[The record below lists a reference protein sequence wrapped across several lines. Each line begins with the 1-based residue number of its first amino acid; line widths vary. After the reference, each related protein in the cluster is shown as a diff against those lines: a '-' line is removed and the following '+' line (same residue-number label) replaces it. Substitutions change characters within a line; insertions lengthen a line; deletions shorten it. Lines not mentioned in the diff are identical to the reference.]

1 MQTDMHFVH
10 FQTGKGEAMSWTK
23 NRLVCVSA
31 IGGFMATMPGLSLTS
46 TATAQFT
53 QNYNTRNG
61 ALLGGVTGAV
71 IGGVVGHQRDDTTEG
86 ALLGGAVGAIAGG
99 VLGNQR
105 DHAQRQNSYY
115 AQPIYT
121 SHPTYIQQTY
131 VHPTHVRPT
140 YVEHRTYVPVQPKV
154 AMRRPVS
161 SSEVVNMTHSG
172 VSDSVIVSHIQANGV
187 ASRPDVNEVIW
198 MNQQGVSDYV
208 ITALQQNG
216 QVVRTAPSN
225 TTVYRSYP
233 SEVVVREDYP
243 QRTVITTPA
252 HRPATRP
259 VYVDRRGF

>member
-1 MQTDMHFVH
+1 M
-10 FQTGKGEAMSWTK
+10 GWTK
-23 NRLVCVSA
+23 NRRLCVSA
-31 IGGFMATMPGLSLTS
+31 FSGFLATLPGLSLTS
-46 TATAQFT
+46 SANAQFT

-71 IGGVVGHQRDDTTEG
+71 IGGVVGHQRDDTAEG
-86 ALLGGAVGAIAGG
+86 ALIGGAVGAIAGG

-115 AQPIYT
+115 AQPVYT
-121 SHPTYIQQTY
+121 SQPTYVQHTY
-131 VHPTHVRPT
+131 VQPTHVRPT

-154 AMRRPVS
+154 VTRRPVS
-161 SSEVVNMTHSG
+161 ASEVVNMTQSG

-233 SEVVVREDYP
+233 SEVVVREEYP
-243 QRTVITTPA
+243 QRTVITTPTY
-252 HRPATRP
+252 RPATRP